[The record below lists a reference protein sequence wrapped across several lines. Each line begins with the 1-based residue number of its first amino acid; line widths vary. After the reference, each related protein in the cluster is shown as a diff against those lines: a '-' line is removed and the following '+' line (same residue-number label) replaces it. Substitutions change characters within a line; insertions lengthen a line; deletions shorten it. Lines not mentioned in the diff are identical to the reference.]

1 MKYYQLSLSL
11 SLIGCSLEC
20 LTVLL
25 LASGLGLEDLLAYC
39 RTPAALDLFGII
51 LWVNSDPGCCL
62 RAILGVPLMAILP
75 YTTLT
80 GASCTT
86 DSTREGL
93 LLV

>member
-51 LWVNSDPGCCL
+51 LWVN
-62 RAILGVPLMAILP
+62 
-75 YTTLT
+75 
-80 GASCTT
+80 
-86 DSTREGL
+86 
-93 LLV
+93 